1 MSITKKKIIVLGS
14 TGSIGTN
21 TLDVVRRFPE
31 SFQIV
36 GLSCRNSLQK
46 IQGQVLE
53 FHPQAVALT
62 AESTGRADIL
72 NEIRGPSVKVYRGED
87 CLAEMI
93 AEVEADLVVNGI
105 SGSKGLPPTLQ
116 CLEAGVDLA
125 LANKESMVMAGALI
139 METAERSGAR
149 LVPVDSEHF
158 GLFSLLHKI
167 SPQEVDQLI
176 LTASGGAFRDLP
188 LEKWRDI
195 RLRDALDH
203 PNWLMGPKNT
213 IDSATMA
220 NKGLEFIEA
229 RHFFQFEPDQIKVLI
244 HPQSYVHALVR
255 TIDGFLYAQISK
267 PDMRLVIQAA
277 ISFPDMHLSP
287 FAPLDLQ
294 DTELGFYAPD
304 LEKYRMLQLAYR
316 AVELGGAF
324 PIVYNA
330 ANEVAVDLFMKEK
343 ILFMEIPWLV
353 EKTLEGS
360 WSQGWQTVEE
370 ILVIDDLARRKAI
383 DEAMRYKKVVS

>member
-1 MSITKKKIIVLGS
+1 
-14 TGSIGTN
+14 
-21 TLDVVRRFPE
+21 
-31 SFQIV
+31 
-36 GLSCRNSLQK
+36 
-46 IQGQVLE
+46 
-53 FHPQAVALT
+53 
-62 AESTGRADIL
+62 
-72 NEIRGPSVKVYRGED
+72 
-87 CLAEMI
+87 MI